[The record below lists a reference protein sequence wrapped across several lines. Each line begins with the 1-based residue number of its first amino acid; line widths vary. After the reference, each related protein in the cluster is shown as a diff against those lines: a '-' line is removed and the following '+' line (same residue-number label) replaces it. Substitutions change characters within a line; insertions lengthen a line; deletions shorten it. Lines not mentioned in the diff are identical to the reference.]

1 MFKTNFIRFCNLKGE
16 SPSFVCRQ
24 IGVAPATFSGW
35 TDSTVPRES
44 TLIKIADYLGVTVDE
59 LLAEDTPAPLPFA
72 VVAPMSIS
80 VQERALL
87 LAFRSASAERRESVL
102 LLLGLPAERKESE
115 A

>member
-1 MFKTNFIRFCNLKGE
+1 MFWRNFVELCVEKGK
-16 SPSFVCRQ
+16 SPNGVCAEL
-24 IGVAPATFSGW
+24 GFSANTATKWKQGA
-35 TDSTVPRES
+35 VPRDT
-44 TLIKIADYLGVTVDE
+44 TLKVIADHFGVTVDE

-80 VQERALL
+80 EQERALL